1 MFSCEYCKI
10 YKNTNFVEHLQTGA
24 SGIFIVEHNNAKKQ
38 KIIKFNESFLNTKY
52 HSEHIKTYKTKKS
65 ELKSDCWFYEYSS
78 VLFQKNES
86 LSARKERLVHKAGH
100 EECCLLEIN
109 CSL

>member
-24 SGIFIVEHNNAKKQ
+24 SGIFMVEHNAKKQ

-52 HSEHIKTYKTKKS
+52 SEDIKTSKSKKS
-65 ELKSDCWFYEYSS
+65 ELKSVCWFYEYSS
-78 VLFQKNES
+78 VSFQKNES
-86 LSARKERLVHKAGH
+86 LSARKERLVHRAGH
-100 EECCLLEIN
+100 EGCYLLEVN